1 MLKASILDHGGC
13 EQSTSCSNG
22 IVSEVCP
29 CGNPVDNPVKL
40 MGEPNQDPAINL
52 TVVTGSLETPS
63 TSMRAQSPTKSS
75 VLSCLQHT
83 SKAGFG
89 FKKESLDK
97 HCVYASLTLGR
108 VGLFRAMLGSRVGK
122 PYPDLCQLV
131 LTMYCLWHVVGLG
144 RRRFATHSMN
154 TQSGAHP

>member
-97 HCVYASLTLGR
+97 HCVYSHISLGQGWTVQGDA
-108 VGLFRAMLGSRVGK
+108 VKPSGGK
-122 PYPDLCQLV
+122 PYTDLCHLV

-144 RRRFATHSMN
+144 RRRFAIHSMH
-154 TQSGAHP
+154 TQRWS